1 MSRDQEQHERS
12 MMEQIGSMNRRMDKF
27 EDRMD
32 QLEGQMALATKW
44 LERIE
49 KRLENMDETRIQLL
63 QEMTKLQTEAEVKNF
78 MTDKEKDIIMK
89 LLNNESREKSQ
100 VVRSMEEDKAR
111 KHERFLQI
119 WAILGPVLASVL
131 ASLFTK
137 FFWVSSRLR
146 SAVDADV

>member
-1 MSRDQEQHERS
+1 MSGDQQQQRRTI
-12 MMEQIGSMNRRMDKF
+12 MDQIRRMDQRLDKF

-49 KRLENMDETRIQLL
+49 KRLENMDGSRIQLM
-63 QEMTKLQTEAEVKNF
+63 QAITKLQTEAEVKTF
-78 MTDKEKDIIMK
+78 MTDKDKDIIMK
-89 LLNNESREKSQ
+89 LLNNESREKDQ
-100 VVRSMEEDKAR
+100 AVRSIEEDKSR
-111 KHERFLQI
+111 KQERFLQI

-137 FFWVSSRLR
+137 FFW
-146 SAVDADV
+146 

>member
-1 MSRDQEQHERS
+1 MSGDQQQQRRTI
-12 MMEQIGSMNRRMDKF
+12 MDQIRKMDQRLDKF

-49 KRLENMDETRIQLL
+49 KHLENMDGSRIQLL
-63 QEMTKLQTEAEVKNF
+63 QAITKLQTEAEVKTF
-78 MTDKEKDIIMK
+78 MTDKDKDIIMK
-89 LLNNESREKSQ
+89 LLDNESREKDQ
-100 VVRSMEEDKAR
+100 AVRSIEEDKSR
-111 KHERFLQI
+111 KQERFLQI

-137 FFWVSSRLR
+137 FFW
-146 SAVDADV
+146 

>member
-1 MSRDQEQHERS
+1 MSGDQQQQRRT
-12 MMEQIGSMNRRMDKF
+12 MMEQIRRMDQRLDKF

-49 KRLENMDETRIQLL
+49 KRLENMDGSRIQLL
-63 QEMTKLQTEAEVKNF
+63 QAITKLQTEAEVKNF
-78 MTDKEKDIIMK
+78 MTDKDRDIIMK
-89 LLNNESREKSQ
+89 LLNNESREKDQ
-100 VVRSMEEDKAR
+100 AVRSMEEDKSR
-111 KHERFLQI
+111 KHERFLKI

-137 FFWVSSRLR
+137 FFL
-146 SAVDADV
+146 

>member
-1 MSRDQEQHERS
+1 M
-12 MMEQIGSMNRRMDKF
+12 RRMDQRLDKF

-49 KRLENMDETRIQLL
+49 KRLENMDGSRIQLL
-63 QEMTKLQTEAEVKNF
+63 QAITKLQTEAEVKTF
-78 MTDKEKDIIMK
+78 MTDKDKDIIMK
-89 LLNNESREKSQ
+89 LLNNESREKDQ
-100 VVRSMEEDKAR
+100 AVRSIEEDKSR
-111 KHERFLQI
+111 KQERFLQI

-137 FFWVSSRLR
+137 FFW
-146 SAVDADV
+146 

>member
-1 MSRDQEQHERS
+1 MSGDQQQQRRTI
-12 MMEQIGSMNRRMDKF
+12 MDQIRRMDQRLDKF

-49 KRLENMDETRIQLL
+49 KRLENMDESRIQLM
-63 QEMTKLQTEAEVKNF
+63 QAITKLQTEAEVKTF
-78 MTDKEKDIIMK
+78 MTDKDKDIIMK
-89 LLNNESREKSQ
+89 LLNNESREKDQ
-100 VVRSMEEDKAR
+100 AVRSMEEDKSR
-111 KHERFLQI
+111 KQERFLQI

-137 FFWVSSRLR
+137 FFL
-146 SAVDADV
+146 

>member
-1 MSRDQEQHERS
+1 MSGDQQQQRRTI
-12 MMEQIGSMNRRMDKF
+12 MDQIRRMDQRLDKF

-49 KRLENMDETRIQLL
+49 KRLENMDGSRIQLM
-63 QEMTKLQTEAEVKNF
+63 QAITKLQTEAEVKTF
-78 MTDKEKDIIMK
+78 MTDKDKDIIMK
-89 LLNNESREKSQ
+89 LLNNESREKDQ
-100 VVRSMEEDKAR
+100 AARNMEEDKSR
-111 KHERFLQI
+111 KQERFLQI

-137 FFWVSSRLR
+137 FFL
-146 SAVDADV
+146 

>member
-1 MSRDQEQHERS
+1 MSGDQQQQRRTI
-12 MMEQIGSMNRRMDKF
+12 MDQIRRMDQRLDKF

-49 KRLENMDETRIQLL
+49 KRLENMDGSRIQLL
-63 QEMTKLQTEAEVKNF
+63 QAITKLQTEAEVKTF
-78 MTDKEKDIIMK
+78 MTDKDKDIIMK
-89 LLNNESREKSQ
+89 LLNNESREKDQ
-100 VVRSMEEDKAR
+100 AVRSIEEDKSR
-111 KHERFLQI
+111 KQERFLQI

-137 FFWVSSRLR
+137 FFW
-146 SAVDADV
+146 

>member
-1 MSRDQEQHERS
+1 MSGDQQQQRRTI
-12 MMEQIGSMNRRMDKF
+12 MDQIRRMDQRLDKF

-49 KRLENMDETRIQLL
+49 KRLENMDGSRIQLL
-63 QEMTKLQTEAEVKNF
+63 QAITKLQTEAEVKTF
-78 MTDKEKDIIMK
+78 MTDKDKDIIMK
-89 LLNNESREKSQ
+89 LLNNESREKDQ
-100 VVRSMEEDKAR
+100 AVRSIEEDKSR
-111 KHERFLQI
+111 KQERFLQI

-137 FFWVSSRLR
+137 FFL
-146 SAVDADV
+146 

>member
-1 MSRDQEQHERS
+1 MSGDQQQQRRTI
-12 MMEQIGSMNRRMDKF
+12 MDQISRMDQRLDKF

-49 KRLENMDETRIQLL
+49 KRLENMDESRIQLM
-63 QEMTKLQTEAEVKNF
+63 QAITKLQTEAEVKTF
-78 MTDKEKDIIMK
+78 MTDKDKDIIMK
-89 LLNNESREKSQ
+89 LLNNESREKDQ
-100 VVRSMEEDKAR
+100 AVRSMEEDKSR
-111 KHERFLQI
+111 KQERFLQI

-137 FFWVSSRLR
+137 FFL
-146 SAVDADV
+146 